1 MPVIEREK
9 CKEWYSDYFWAVED
23 DQVCVGTYEGGVGA
37 CSGDSG
43 GPMVVN
49 DELVGITSW
58 ADPCAKPHHPTVYTS
73 VPYYRDWIQQQL
85 NQRTK

>member
-1 MPVIEREK
+1 MPVVERET
-9 CKEWYSDYFWAVED
+9 CREWYSDFYWEVRD
-23 DQVCVGTYEGGVGA
+23 DQICVGVLEGGVGA

-49 DELVGITSW
+49 NELVGITSW

-73 VPYYRDWIQQQL
+73 VPYYINWIEEQINSL
-85 NQRTK
+85 K